1 MKVGFRD
8 AIARHFP
15 VPVEPAPQRANVAV
29 LNTIIFGE
37 HLVRFAQAVD
47 RLTVQLKV
55 FKQVFDQHF
64 PGKQAHG
71 HRDAGFDKKNRVPPP
86 DGRCQNVSAI
96 RHPIHDDRQRP
107 PISAAFVSLRPLGLD
122 AKRLPIP

>member
-64 PGKQAHG
+64 PGKKAPG
-71 HRDAGFDKKNRVPPP
+71 HRDAGSDKKKSR
-86 DGRCQNVSAI
+86 
-96 RHPIHDDRQRP
+96 
-107 PISAAFVSLRPLGLD
+107 AA
-122 AKRLPIP
+122 A